1 MEPLLLVKRS
11 LNANEI
17 RLASTNKIGPREI
30 FGRKMTRRVALKGVC
45 SLNFEAK
52 NKINKPTT
60 KIKRKKMRIRIN
72 C

>member
-17 RLASTNKIGPREI
+17 RLASTNKIGPEI

-60 KIKRKKMRIRIN
+60 KKKKKDEN
-72 C
+72 KN